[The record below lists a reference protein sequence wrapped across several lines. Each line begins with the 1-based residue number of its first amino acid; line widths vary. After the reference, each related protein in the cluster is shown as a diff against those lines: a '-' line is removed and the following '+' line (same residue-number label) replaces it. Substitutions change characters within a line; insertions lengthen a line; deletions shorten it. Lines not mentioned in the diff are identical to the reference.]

1 MRVID
6 LQPGDRVTD
15 ESETEYAT
23 FLVQSKHPIYPGLQ
37 LVVWWLSTD
46 ARWSFD
52 ALSPIQFVGHL
63 DNKDGKAFTHAERQA
78 NLRAILHG
86 TEAVPV

>member
-15 ESETEYAT
+15 ESHTESAT
-23 FLVQSKHPIYPGLQ
+23 FLTQSRHPLYPTLQ
-37 LVVWWLSTD
+37 LVVWWLHSD

-52 ALSPIQFVGHL
+52 ALSPVQYVGEL
-63 DNKDGKAFTHAERQA
+63 DTPYGTFTHDQRQE
-78 NLRAILHG
+78 NLRTILHG